1 MLSVRTFGPEGAT
14 PQRNGQFISALNE
27 RLRADGRVIASG
39 AGNMMPFGDS
49 FSIASFDIPAS
60 IGNGH
65 DVKTRAVYFVVTP
78 GYAEALGLR
87 LRAGRFLAE
96 SDVDAP
102 VRRVVV
108 NEEFVKAYLSPDRV
122 IGLQLPPSKQGL
134 RPMQIVGVVAPQRNT
149 NYGQATMPEMYVAAP
164 YQPTIGQEID
174 FVVKVRD
181 NPAALSE
188 SVRQFA
194 REIDP
199 TYVVGETMTLEHR
212 LGESVRQPRMAA
224 AAITALGVV
233 TLLLAAV
240 GVYGV
245 LSYSVSQRTR
255 ELSVRAALG
264 AERRVLLL
272 MVVREGLAVAAI
284 GTMLGLAA
292 SAALTRLMSAMLFG
306 IGPLDLAS
314 FVAAPLLLLPVV
326 VLACLWPALIAAR
339 TDPSLMLRQ

>member
-1 MLSVRTFGPEGAT
+1 M
-14 PQRNGQFISALNE
+14 
-27 RLRADGRVIASG
+27 
-39 AGNMMPFGDS
+39 
-49 FSIASFDIPAS
+49 
-60 IGNGH
+60 
-65 DVKTRAVYFVVTP
+65 
-78 GYAEALGLR
+78 
-87 LRAGRFLAE
+87 
-96 SDVDAP
+96 
-102 VRRVVV
+102 RRVVV

-122 IGLQLPPSKQGL
+122 IGLQLPPSKQRL

-199 TYVVGETMTLEHR
+199 TYVVGETITLEHR

-245 LSYSVSQRTR
+245 LSYAFPSARVSCRFVQR
-255 ELSVRAALG
+255 SAPN
-264 AERRVLLL
+264 
-272 MVVREGLAVAAI
+272 AV
-284 GTMLGLAA
+284 
-292 SAALTRLMSAMLFG
+292 S
-306 IGPLDLAS
+306 
-314 FVAAPLLLLPVV
+314 
-326 VLACLWPALIAAR
+326 CC
-339 TDPSLMLRQ
+339 